1 MISKG
6 VVVNHRFTV
15 HSLLGEGGF
24 GHVYLAF
31 DRDIGRTCAL
41 KMLRPELSSNAQ
53 LQDSFTNE
61 ARIWLNLGKHPNVV
75 SALAVDLFN
84 GRLFISLEFIPPDER
99 GVNTLGQAMS
109 KRSIALPLALKWA
122 IEITSGLLHGYN
134 HGLIA
139 HRDLKP
145 SNIMVD
151 ASDHAQITDFG
162 LANYHIAPT
171 RSRVDAS
178 ISGTPLYMA
187 PEQFIDGAC
196 CNQRSDI
203 YSFGIILYQML
214 HGGGLPFDLPD
225 PDPQAYFAVLRYV
238 HNSYQL
244 ARFGSPFYEVIRM
257 CLEKNPDNRYQRAE
271 DLLRDLERIHCEV
284 LGHKYI
290 PPSKAETTARDLN
303 NHAVSFFKLGD
314 LPHALSLIDK
324 ALILDPHLYLAINN
338 KASFLANS
346 GRISDAVSLWTA
358 LTRSAPNLG
367 RSFYNLGNVMM
378 GQGRLEAAIVRFREC
393 ISVEPDYVP
402 ALANLAIC
410 YQQSGDNDAASMMY
424 DEAIRVS
431 PNDAQLHYNKGVLLF
446 ENGQFADALPHL
458 TFAASLNP
466 NHVSTLNY
474 LGLCYRGI
482 GEHRKAIAS
491 FDEALSINPAY
502 EHAVR
507 NRAAAV
513 ASLRLDGGL

>member
-1 MISKG
+1 MSSKG
-6 VVVNHRFTV
+6 IVVNQRFV
-15 HSLLGEGGF
+15 IHSLLGEGGF

-31 DRDIGRTCAL
+31 DREIGRICAL
-41 KMLRPELSSNAQ
+41 KMLRPELSSDAQ

-109 KRSIALPLALKWA
+109 KRTITLPLALKWA

-134 HGLIA
+134 QGLIA

-145 SNIMVD
+145 GNIMVD
-151 ASDHAQITDFG
+151 TSDHAQITDFG
-162 LANYHIAPT
+162 LANYNIAPT
-171 RSRVDAS
+171 RSRVDTS

-187 PEQFIDGAC
+187 PEQFVDGGR
-196 CNQRSDI
+196 CNQQSDI

-214 HGGGLPFDLPD
+214 HRGGLPFDLPD
-225 PDPQAYFAVLRYV
+225 PDPHAYFAVLRHV

-244 ARFGSPFYEVIRM
+244 ASFDSPLYGVIRK
-257 CLEKNPDNRYQRAE
+257 CLEKNPDCRYQRVE
-271 DLLRDLERIHCEV
+271 DLLRDLERIYCEE
-284 LGHKYI
+284 LGHKFN
-290 PPSKAETTARDLN
+290 PPSEAETTARDLN
-303 NHAVSFFKLGD
+303 NHAVSFFMLGD
-314 LPHALSLIDK
+314 ATHALSLIDE
-324 ALILDPHLYLAINN
+324 ALILDPLLYLAINN

-346 GRISDAVSLWTA
+346 GRISEAVSLWTA
-358 LTRSAPNLG
+358 LTRSAPELG
-367 RSFYNLGNVMM
+367 RSFYNLGNVLM
-378 GQGRLEAAIVRFREC
+378 GQGRLEAAIERFREC

-410 YQQSGDNDAASMMY
+410 YQQAGDTDAASMMY
-424 DEAIRVS
+424 DEAIRVL

-446 ENGQFADALPHL
+446 ENRQFHDALTQL
-458 TFAASLNP
+458 TLASSLNP

-474 LGLCYRGI
+474 LGLCYQCI
-482 GEHRKAIAS
+482 GEHQKAIAW

-502 EHAVR
+502 EHAIR
-507 NRAAAV
+507 NRAAA
-513 ASLRLDGGL
+513 AALL